1 MLFLIDYQLKTP
13 SNNMKH
19 HCKCCILIMCV
30 LKCCCS
36 KLLFGQVM
44 KKIFKPILAW
54 STESLTTETSSD
66 EGIDDDDEDMDDSD
80 EDDKDS
86 TPKRAASPR
95 LKVW

>member
-19 HCKCCILIMCV
+19 HCKCCILMMCV
-30 LKCCCS
+30 LKCYYS

-54 STESLTTETSSD
+54 STERLTAETSSD
-66 EGIDDDDEDMDDSD
+66 EGIDDDEDMDDSD

-86 TPKRAASPR
+86 TPKQAASPR

>member
-1 MLFLIDYQLKTP
+1 M
-13 SNNMKH
+13 
-19 HCKCCILIMCV
+19 
-30 LKCCCS
+30 LKCCYS

-54 STESLTTETSSD
+54 STETAETSSD
-66 EGIDDDDEDMDDSD
+66 EGIDDDDVDMDDSD
-80 EDDKDS
+80 EEDKGS